1 MIKSDNDSFGAHLH
15 EQVCS
20 QSHWWA
26 RVWSIFPK
34 CTSSTTLPCTHDL
47 INDLCVSIY
56 IVLLCWR
63 RWLCFV
69 KAYYRFTIFFSIT
82 LLQRPQ
88 PWHLAAGPITA
99 INNALGGLH
108 RISSAIAIVANCS
121 TSHRRL
127 RNLVICRLILVVLL
141 ILFGCVVGMMR
152 EIIFF
157 CDTKYNWMEHDVLWL
172 PLHCHCHNCHLHLAF
187 HCCRGC
193 ITLYR

>member
-1 MIKSDNDSFGAHLH
+1 MIHLALIYMNRSVASHTGEQESGQFFPNARRRPPCHAPTTLLMTCVLAFILSFSADDDDCASSKPTTGSPYS
-15 EQVCS
+15 S
-20 QSHWWA
+20 QSH
-26 RVWSIFPK
+26 
-34 CTSSTTLPCTHDL
+34 
-47 INDLCVSIY
+47 
-56 IVLLCWR
+56 
-63 RWLCFV
+63 
-69 KAYYRFTIFFSIT
+69 